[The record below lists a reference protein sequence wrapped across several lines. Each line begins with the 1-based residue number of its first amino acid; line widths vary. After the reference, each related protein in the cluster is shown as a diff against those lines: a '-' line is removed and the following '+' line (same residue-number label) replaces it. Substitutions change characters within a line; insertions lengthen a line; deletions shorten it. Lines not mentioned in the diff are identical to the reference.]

1 MRDVM
6 LHENN
11 TRRIVLAL
19 FSVASLA
26 VRGGVT
32 QAQQPTADDF
42 IAQADY
48 CSFTGLCGNGGQS
61 QVTTTH
67 LGVDPC
73 YLAQNAMRPCTSA
86 DMKALQPHG
95 VDPNLVGT
103 WELPLKG
110 GRWVLSIDT
119 KGNYTFHSE
128 AQDGVPS
135 HAGSFAASNGAW
147 SMNAKTGYAFAGGGN
162 YLYQAPDIFI
172 ATTQQGAVAW
182 LRPALAQTAM
192 HCAVKPQ
199 KTANPA
205 TLDAHLIGTWQLP
218 VKGGNWVWEIAGDG
232 SYKFH
237 SEATDGAPSHA
248 GIFNASA
255 NQWTLTATSGI
266 PYYADN
272 GQYLYQTPNIWMVKG
287 KLGGAAWIRRCN
299 P

>member
-1 MRDVM
+1 MEEVM
-6 LHENN
+6 LHGKE

-19 FSVASLA
+19 FSAASLGA
-26 VRGGVT
+26 SGGVA
-32 QAQQPTADDF
+32 QAQQPTAGDF
-42 IAQADY
+42 IAEADY

-73 YLAQNAMRPCTSA
+73 YLAQNAMRPCTSE

-110 GRWVLSIDT
+110 GLWVLSIDA

-128 AQDGVPS
+128 AQDGVPP

-147 SMNAKTGYAFAGGGN
+147 RMTAKSGSAFAGG
-162 YLYQAPDIFI
+162 
-172 ATTQQGAVAW
+172 
-182 LRPALAQTAM
+182 
-192 HCAVKPQ
+192 
-199 KTANPA
+199 
-205 TLDAHLIGTWQLP
+205 
-218 VKGGNWVWEIAGDG
+218 G

-248 GIFNASA
+248 GMFIASA

-266 PYYADN
+266 PFYTDN
-272 GQYLYQTPNIWMVKG
+272 GQYLYQAPNIWMVKG

>member
-1 MRDVM
+1 VVI
-6 LHENN
+6 LHGKD
-11 TRRIVLAL
+11 TRRIVRAL
-19 FSVASLA
+19 FNVASLG
-26 VRGGVT
+26 VWGGVA
-32 QAQQPTADDF
+32 QAQQPTAGDF
-42 IAQADY
+42 IAEADY

-86 DMKALQPHG
+86 DMQALQPHG

-103 WELPLKG
+103 WALPLRG
-110 GRWVLSIDT
+110 GLWVLSIDA
-119 KGNYTFHSE
+119 KGNYAFHSE

-135 HAGSFAASNGAW
+135 HAGSFAAANGAW
-147 SMNAKTGYAFAGGGN
+147 AMKAKTGHAFAGGGN
-162 YLYQAPDIFI
+162 YLYQAPGIFI
-172 ATTQQGAVAW
+172 ATTQQGAVSW

-192 HCAVKPQ
+192 HCPVKPQ
-199 KTANPA
+199 KAANPA
-205 TLDAHLIGTWQLP
+205 SLDAHLIGTWQLP

-232 SYKFH
+232 SYTFH
-237 SEATDGAPSHA
+237 SEATDGAPYHA
-248 GIFNASA
+248 GIFTAST

-266 PYYADN
+266 PFYTDN
-272 GQYLYQTPNIWMVKG
+272 GQYLYQTPNILMLRG